1 MNPPYYSNPSSYVTA
16 VHTIHL
22 SALLHL
28 SNTALR
34 SVAAWCTVPVLQLY
48 SMALTMYGCC
58 TLTPPYSM
66 NLTSMHTV
74 LHVIHISSITPH
86 YTPSRTRDR
95 WLHFA
100 QCRLF
105 SLAHYGATLRIHHT
119 IQILTFAPLLC
130 PTYISSAYY
139 LSPCTSTTSVTLL
152 VVKLQ
157 SFKVSVSSVSGEI
170 PPTVSI
176 TLSVSNARSYH
187 FLLVDCPILVCST
200 CPLECSEAPVVCKV

>member
-1 MNPPYYSNPSSYVTA
+1 MNPLYYPITPSHATA
-16 VHTIHL
+16 VHTIHISSITPL
-22 SALLHL
+22 VHRCAI
-28 SNTALR
+28 
-34 SVAAWCTVPVLQLY
+34 SVAAWFTVPVLRLY

-58 TLTPPYSM
+58 TLNPPYSM
-66 NLTSMHTV
+66 NPTFMHTV

-105 SLAHYGATLRIHHT
+105 SLAHYGAALRTHHT

-130 PTYISSAYY
+130 PTYISSAHY

-152 VVKLQ
+152 FVKLQ
-157 SFKVSVSSVSGEI
+157 SFK
-170 PPTVSI
+170 
-176 TLSVSNARSYH
+176 
-187 FLLVDCPILVCST
+187 
-200 CPLECSEAPVVCKV
+200 SERQQRQR